1 VIETMTKTEPSNIEL
16 MLRAMAFATRM
27 HEGQKRKYTGE
38 PYILHCLEV
47 ARLVATAGGTPAM
60 VVAALLHD
68 VVEDTDTSIE
78 DIEATFGVEVASLVR
93 WLTDVSR
100 PEDGNRAARKAL
112 DKSHI
117 SAAPPEAKT
126 IKLADIIS
134 NTGSIVEHGRG
145 FARHYLKEKLFTLE
159 ALSEGDA
166 TLLASAKDII
176 AGGLAKLGVSLQS

>member
-1 VIETMTKTEPSNIEL
+1 
-16 MLRAMAFATRM
+16 MLSATAFATRM

-47 ARLVATAGGTPAM
+47 ARLVATAGGTPPM
-60 VVAALLHD
+60 VAAALLHD
-68 VVEDTDTSIE
+68 VVEDTDASIE
-78 DIEATFGVEVASLVR
+78 DVKAAFGVEVAALVG

-100 PEDGNRAARKAL
+100 PSDGNRAARKAL
-112 DKSHI
+112 DINHI
-117 SAAPPEAKT
+117 SSAPAEAKT

-145 FARHYLKEKLFTLE
+145 FARHYLKEKLLTLE
-159 ALSEGDA
+159 VLSEGDA

-176 AGGLAKLGVSLQS
+176 SGGLAKLGVTV